1 MAEVSVGSVAV
12 EQVKW
17 LLLSA
22 VLDYLWDEES
32 ACVCVCVVRNTVYY
46 SVTHMAAI

>member
-1 MAEVSVGSVAV
+1 MTYFDEGSLLDGAWLAEVSVGSVAV

-32 ACVCVCVVRNTVYY
+32 ACVCV
-46 SVTHMAAI
+46 S